1 MIQEDGLQMGYI
13 AAIAGLFIAAG
24 LALVSKLGTVSNAK
38 LEAEVARARKTENT
52 SVRSNAYLTQFD
64 EAVASY
70 R

>member
-1 MIQEDGLQMGYI
+1 MGYI

-24 LALVSKLGTVSNAK
+24 LALVSKLGTVNSAK
-38 LEAEVARARKTENT
+38 LEAEVARARKAEDT
-52 SVRSNAYLTQFD
+52 SARRNAYLTQFD